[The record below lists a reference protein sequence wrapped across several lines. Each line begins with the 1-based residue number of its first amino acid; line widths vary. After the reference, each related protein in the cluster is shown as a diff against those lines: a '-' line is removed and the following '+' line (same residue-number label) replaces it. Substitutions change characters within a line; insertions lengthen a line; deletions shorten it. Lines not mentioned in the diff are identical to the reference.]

1 MRHLFALFLSL
12 TLSCCEKPST
22 PNRNGKAQNLNLDV
36 RDMGGGED
44 TGVEDMDLDI
54 KMNLKNKNLID
65 QIPIEKD
72 YAFALFKP
80 LLSNA
85 LVATRTT
92 LAFFGLPKSST
103 TIRLSI
109 RATSPSV
116 EASYKA

>member
-1 MRHLFALFLSL
+1 MRLLFTLFLIL
-12 TLSCCEKPST
+12 TLPCCEKLPI
-22 PNRNGKAQNLNLDV
+22 PPRNGKAQFLNLDV
-36 RDMGGGED
+36 RDMGGGEE

-72 YAFALFKP
+72 YAFALSKP

-85 LVATRTT
+85 LVDTRTT

-103 TIRLSI
+103 TI
-109 RATSPSV
+109 
-116 EASYKA
+116 